1 MIRRTNKIRLFCRYC
16 MVVWA
21 LLLAASASMAKGGSY
36 QFHHYDTQQ
45 GLSHNSVLAIAQDC
59 MGFMWFGTH
68 DGLNRFDGHSFK
80 VYHKSM
86 LPHGLGNNRIGAIHQ
101 DPDQQLWVGTEHGVY
116 IYSPATDSFRRFDIQ
131 ASDGGRVTG
140 QVHVITGDTDHI
152 IIGCIGDGVYVYDLH
167 SQQLAHHP
175 LQGYPTISSIC
186 IDAGKTIWIGLY
198 EGGLAYTRNLFN
210 TIVVFKDAS
219 GQNMLRNQTIT
230 GMVPT
235 EKGLLY
241 LCSATSGLSEL
252 NINNKVITP
261 LISPSDGARIYA
273 HDMIESDDELLIAT
287 EDGLYAYSL
296 NERSFSHYT
305 YEATD
310 PFSLSDK
317 SLQTVFRDK
326 DGGIWVGSYFGGV
339 NYAPRM
345 SYAFNYYIPR
355 VDRPGSLSGR
365 RVGQMVEAP
374 DGTIWVG
381 TEDGGLNRF
390 SPTTHHFTFVDASAS
405 FLNVQSLCMIGDQ
418 LWVGTFAHGLK
429 VLDAATG
436 RLLRNYQQGDGKEGQ
451 LNDNNIFSIAQ
462 TADGSVYVGT
472 LGGIYRYEPSTD
484 QFFQLKELPQHIVYD
499 IMEDHAHNLWVAV
512 YDHGI
517 YMRRAGSSQ
526 WQCFDDAP
534 PPHGKGRVRLP
545 SNNVVGLYETSR
557 GDVWAITDGNGAYRY
572 DAEHKRFITVSIPS
586 YQPKRVLQGMVED
599 GEGLLWL
606 TSNEGLICYNPENA
620 STRIYTTDNGLLN
633 NNFSRHSALC
643 SSTGLIYIGS
653 QAGLVTFS
661 PESFLGLSSAPA
673 IVATELMVQGRM
685 VDYNAADSPLKQSI
699 TATRHLELPYDQN
712 SLAIKIAVLS
722 YRDAQTR
729 QIKYMLEGFDSQ
741 WQHLYSD
748 NYIRYTN
755 LPPGDYVLRVCDV
768 TNNEKTA
775 TPLTIDITIRQ
786 PWYNTWWAWLI
797 YLLAA
802 AGTVLMAYRY
812 LTQRSRLNR
821 RLAMEQFEHEQQ
833 QELYQSKIKFFTN
846 VAHEIRTPLTL
857 IKGPLTDILQKDI
870 SDENDRE
877 NLHIMDQ
884 NVTRL
889 LNLTNQLLDFRKI
902 ERNGLR
908 LSFQRCN
915 IGQLVNDVYVRF
927 KPIIQQ
933 RGITATITLP
943 EQPLQAYVDR
953 EAFTKIVSNL
963 MTNATKYCDHIIQVE
978 LTRHDEQMMLITRND
993 GPLIPPTL
1001 RKQIFLPFYRA
1012 ETAEGQTGTGIGMA
1026 LARSL
1031 AELHSG
1037 QLDILDDDTLNVF
1050 CLTLPI
1056 EQKEFFPSADD
1067 YGNEYEDLQSSEGTE
1082 EGFQVLIVED
1092 NPSLKA
1098 YEKKQLSRHYR
1109 VITADNG
1116 QQALQVLAS
1125 NEVDIIVSDIMM
1137 EPIDGFEL
1145 CRQVKE
1151 DVNTSHIPFILLTAL
1166 TLDTAKVQGMESGA
1180 DSYIE
1185 KPFSMDY
1192 LLSVIQNL
1200 LRSRQSI
1207 KQAYATSPFL
1217 LQETVSISK
1226 TDKEFMQRLDE
1237 VMADHLT
1244 DSDFD
1249 INEMARLLFMSRTN
1263 LNRKMRGLF
1272 NLTPNNY
1279 IKVERLKRAAQLLK
1293 QGNSRINEVCY
1304 MVGFSSPS
1312 YFTQCFQKQFG
1323 LLPKDFIEQQNV

>member
-1 MIRRTNKIRLFCRYC
+1 MTTKTNIRLLLHCC
-16 MVVWA
+16 CLA
-21 LLLAASASMAKGGSY
+21 LGILLAAPSTCVAKGSSY
-36 QFHHYDTQQ
+36 QFRHYDTQQ
-45 GLSHNSVLAIAQDC
+45 GLSHNSVLAIAQDS

-68 DGLNRFDGHSFK
+68 DGLSRFDGHSFK

-86 LPHGLGNNRIGAIHQ
+86 QPHGLGNGRIGVISQA
-101 DPDQQLWVGTEHGVY
+101 PDHQLWVGTEHGVY
-116 IYSPATDSFRRFDIQ
+116 IYSPVTDSFRRFDVQ
-131 ASDGGRVTG
+131 ATDGSRVTG
-140 QVHVITGDTDHI
+140 EVHVITGNADCM
-152 IIGCIGDGVYVYDLH
+152 IIGCISGGVYVYDLH
-167 SQQLAHHP
+167 SGRLTHHS
-175 LQGYPTISSIC
+175 LEGYPTVSSIS
-186 IDAGKTIWIGLY
+186 IDAAQTIWIGFY
-198 EGGLAYTRNLFN
+198 EGGLAYTRNLFK
-210 TIVVFKDAS
+210 TIVPFKDGS
-219 GQNMLRNQTIT
+219 GQTVLRNQTIT
-230 GMVPT
+230 GMVTT

-241 LCSATSGLSEL
+241 LCSSTSGLSEL
-252 NINNKVITP
+252 NISEKVVTP
-261 LISPSDGARIYA
+261 LISPADGTRIYG
-273 HDMIESDDELLIAT
+273 HSMIQSDDELLVAT
-287 EDGLYAYSL
+287 ENGLYAYNL
-296 NERSFSHYT
+296 DDRSYSHYT
-305 YEATD
+305 YESTD

-345 SYAFNYYIPR
+345 SYAFSNYIPR

-365 RVGQMVEAP
+365 RVGQMVEAA
-374 DGTIWVG
+374 DGTVWVG
-381 TEDGGLNRF
+381 TEDGGLSRF
-390 SPTTHHFTFVDASAS
+390 SPATSQFTFVDASRS
-405 FLNVQSLCMIGDQ
+405 FLNVQSLCMVGDQ
-418 LWVGTFAHGLK
+418 LWVGTFAHGLQ

-436 RLLRNYQQGDGKEGQ
+436 RLLRTYQHGEDKSGQ
-451 LNDNNIFSIAQ
+451 LYDNNIFSIAQ
-462 TADGSVYVGT
+462 TSDGSVYVGT
-472 LGGIYRYEPSTD
+472 LGGLYRYEPSTD
-484 QFFQLKELPQHIVYD
+484 QFFLLEELPKHIVYD

-512 YDHGI
+512 YDNGI
-517 YMRRAGSSQ
+517 YMRRAGSNQ
-526 WQCFDDAP
+526 WQCFAEDFST
-534 PPHGKGRVRLP
+534 LP
-545 SNNVVGLYETSR
+545 ANNVVGLYETSH
-557 GDVWAITDGNGAYRY
+557 GDLWAITDGNGASRY
-572 DAEHKRFITVSIPS
+572 DSARQRFLSVPIPN

-599 GEGLLWL
+599 SEGLLWL
-606 TSNEGLICYNPENA
+606 TCNEGLICYNPENA
-620 STRIYTTDNGLLN
+620 ATRIYTTDNGLLN
-633 NNFSRHSALC
+633 NSFSRHSALC
-643 SSTGLIYIGS
+643 SSTGLIYLGCQS
-653 QAGLVTFS
+653 GLVTFS

-673 IVATELMVQGRM
+673 IVATELMLQGRV
-685 VDYNAADSPLKQSI
+685 VDNYAPDSPLKQSI
-699 TATRHLELPYDQN
+699 TATRQLTLPYDQN
-712 SLAIKIAVLS
+712 SLVIKIAVLS

-729 QIKYMLEGFDSQ
+729 HIKYMLEGFDSQ

-755 LPPGDYVLRVCDV
+755 LPPGDYVLRVCDM

-775 TPLTIDITIRQ
+775 IPLTIDITIRQ

-797 YLLAA
+797 YILVA
-802 AGTVLMAYRY
+802 AGAILMAYRY

-821 RLAMEQFEHEQQ
+821 QLAMEKFEHEQQ
-833 QELYQSKIKFFTN
+833 QELYQSKINFFTN

-857 IKGPLTDILQKDI
+857 IKGPLTDILQKDV
-870 SDENDRE
+870 SDETDRE

-902 ERNGLR
+902 ERDGLR

-915 IGQLVNDVYVRF
+915 IGQLVSDVYVRF
-927 KPIIQQ
+927 KPIMQQ
-933 RGITATITLP
+933 RGISATISLP
-943 EQPLQAYVDR
+943 EEPLQAYVDS

-963 MTNATKYCDHIIQVE
+963 MTNATKYCDHIIKVE
-978 LTRHDEQMMLITRND
+978 LSRHDDQVRLITRND

-1001 RKQIFLPFYRA
+1001 RQQIFLPFYRA

-1037 QLDILDDDTLNVF
+1037 NLDILDDDTLNVF

-1067 YGNEYEDLQSSEGTE
+1067 AGE
-1082 EGFQVLIVED
+1082 EQADTAEPSVAESDEQQPQVLIVED
-1092 NPSLKA
+1092 NASLKA
-1098 YEKKQLSRHYR
+1098 YEKKHLSHHYR
-1109 VITADNG
+1109 VLTADNG
-1116 QQALQVLAS
+1116 QQALQVLAD

-1166 TLDTAKVQGMESGA
+1166 TLDSAKVEGMESGA

-1207 KQAYATSPFL
+1207 KQAYASSPFL
-1217 LQETVSISK
+1217 LQESVSISK
-1226 TDKEFMQRLDE
+1226 TDKEFMQRLE
-1237 VMADHLT
+1237 AVMADHLT

-1293 QGNSRINEVCY
+1293 QGDSRVNEVCY

-1323 LLPKDFIEQQNV
+1323 LLPKDFIVQQNG